1 MSSYDNVKFVK
12 LSSGDTVIGVMD
24 EENKRLNDVAII
36 QTIPTSAGMQIA
48 ILPFGFPY
56 EDEIG
61 GSIDTSFIMYEYKKY
76 PEEIVNKYLEAKSN
90 IRITSSL
97 SDIDGLGGKSGK
109 GGLIL

>member
-1 MSSYDNVKFVK
+1 MSYENVKFVK
-12 LSSGDTVIGVMD
+12 IISGDTVIGIYD
-24 EENKRLNDVAII
+24 EESKKLNDVAII
-36 QTIPTSAGMQIA
+36 QTIPTTAGMQLA

-61 GSIDTSFIMYEYKKY
+61 GSIDASFIMYEYKKF

-90 IRITSSL
+90 IRISTSL
-97 SDIDGLGGKSGK
+97 DDIGGATRGGK